1 MNRDEAKELWV
12 DSYKMYE
19 FAKEEGPDRN
29 VSEWRDYHDWLMDLR
44 RSILDGDLED
54 IDVRLTEFQAAL
66 TAFCD

>member
-1 MNRDEAKELWV
+1 
-12 DSYKMYE
+12 MYE

-66 TAFCD
+66 MAFCD